1 MMASVLA
8 IIQALQEKIDC
19 ALVHLTGRMINVVV
33 IFILKK
39 MKVKV
44 INKSNHRLP
53 EYKHPGDAGMDL
65 KADISEPIVLKPG
78 EVQVIPTGLY
88 MAIPDGYEIQ
98 VRSRSGLA
106 AKESI
111 FCLNSPGT
119 IDSGYRNN
127 VGVILANFGK
137 NNFVV
142 NPGDRIAQA
151 VLNKFETIEW
161 DEVTTLDE
169 TERGEGGFG
178 STGR

>member
-1 MMASVLA
+1 
-8 IIQALQEKIDC
+8 
-19 ALVHLTGRMINVVV
+19 
-33 IFILKK
+33 

-44 INKSNHRLP
+44 VNKSNHRLP
-53 EYKHPGDAGMDL
+53 EYKTVGAAGMDL
-65 KADISEPIVLKPG
+65 KANISEPIVLKHG

-106 AKESI
+106 AKESV

-119 IDSGYRNN
+119 LDSDWRGNT
-127 VGVILANFGK
+127 GVILANFGK
-137 NNFVV
+137 NNFIV

-151 VLNKFETIEW
+151 VLNKVEKIEW
-161 DEVTTLDE
+161 EEVVSLDT

>member
-1 MMASVLA
+1 
-8 IIQALQEKIDC
+8 
-19 ALVHLTGRMINVVV
+19 
-33 IFILKK
+33 

-44 INKSNHRLP
+44 VNKSNHRLP
-53 EYKHPGDAGMDL
+53 EYQTAGAAGMDL

-88 MAIPDGYEIQ
+88 MAIPEGYEIQ
-98 VRSRSGLA
+98 VRSRSGVA
-106 AKESI
+106 AKNSI

-119 IDSGYRNN
+119 LDADWRGNT
-127 VGVILANFGK
+127 GVILANFGE

-151 VLNKFETIEW
+151 VLNKIEKIEW
-161 DEVTTLDE
+161 NEVAELDE

-178 STGR
+178 HTGK